1 MRFLKIIKNLTIYF
15 DDFLVATD
23 DLETHLKTIQD
34 VLSRARECNVKFNV
48 SKFQFLKKEIKF
60 LGHVFSEL
68 GCQLDSSRIEAI
80 QKLTAPT
87 NVKQLQSVLGMV
99 NYVRDFVPNMADLT
113 APLRILLKKTTA
125 WHWSDAQE
133 TAFQHLKDILS
144 NPPAL

>member
-87 NVKQLQSVLGMV
+87 ITICVRYGKLCKRFCAKHGRFNSPVK
-99 NYVRDFVPNMADLT
+99 NTF
-113 APLRILLKKTTA
+113 KKD
-125 WHWSDAQE
+125 HS
-133 TAFQHLKDILS
+133 L
-144 NPPAL
+144 ALV